1 MECVLY
7 GKVRTEPQGSRGVG
21 GWFECCARG
30 GCGEGK
36 DTQTLSMGSRRNDE
50 CSVTRVSRVPYSTL
64 MDVLEELHPRVQFHH
79 FVRCHTCPAPAVTAL
94 GGLEESP
101 AAQVALSAP

>member
-21 GWFECCARG
+21 GRFECCARG
-30 GCGEGK
+30 GCGGGK

-64 MDVLEELHPRVQFHH
+64 MDVLGELHPRVQSHH
-79 FVRCHTCPAPAVTAL
+79 FVRCHTCPAPAVTVL